1 MDEKTLPVP
10 LPQALVKVAAYALA
24 GATPDHAGRS
34 ASPPQSWRLEGEVI
48 VVLCADGRK
57 VRAPVAQFVG
67 ADLRVRPPKPSPIM
81 ALPARTHEVGVRP
94 PSGASG
100 ASGTLIKPQTPQK
113 PQVPY
118 RPSPQGGKPQ
128 PK

>member
-1 MDEKTLPVP
+1 MDEKTL
-10 LPQALVKVAAYALA
+10 KVAAYALA

-57 VRAPVAQFVG
+57 VRAPVAQYVAARQFS
-67 ADLRVRPPKPSPIM
+67 PSSPKPSPTRTSTEGAGVM
-81 ALPARTHEVGVRP
+81 ALPARTHEVVVRP

-100 ASGTLIKPQTPQK
+100 ASGTSIKPQTPQK

-118 RPSPQGGKPQ
+118 RPSPQGGKP
-128 PK
+128 

>member
-1 MDEKTLPVP
+1 MDEKTLK
-10 LPQALVKVAAYALA
+10 AVAFALA
-24 GATPDHAGRS
+24 EATPDHAGRS

-57 VRAPVAQFVG
+57 VRGPIAQYVG
-67 ADLRVRPPKPSPIM
+67 ARHVSPSSPKPSPARTSTEGAGVM
-81 ALPARTHEVGVRP
+81 ALPVRQ

-100 ASGTLIKPQTPQK
+100 ASGTSIKPLAPQR
-113 PQVPY
+113 PQELH
-118 RPSPQGGKPQ
+118 KPQ